1 MGLTINSLIEGIPN
15 LGSYSGVLQEMEA
28 VLNDPQSTL
37 SEVGKVIEKDPSL
50 TARLLKLANSSFF
63 GFPSR
68 LETVSEAI
76 TLIGIQ
82 QVQDLICASTVI
94 EVFNGVSA
102 ELVSMAS
109 FWKHSLACGVAARLL
124 ALERKVPKPEKFF
137 VAGLLHDVGRL
148 ALYSRAPEMARKIFT
163 LAQEEKKLVREAEAE
178 VLGFD
183 HAEIAEALLRS
194 WNYPAN
200 LIQAVRYHH
209 SPISANPFQLEAS
222 LVHIADHLINAMQL
236 GSTGERFAP
245 PLNPRAWERTGFS
258 PEIIASLADSI
269 DDQISAVESAF
280 PVPPDAAPAA
290 EPEESG
296 KETKA

>member
-1 MGLTINSLIEGIPN
+1 MSRPIDRLIEGIPN
-15 LGSYSGVLQEMEA
+15 LGSYSGVLQEMEE

-37 SEVGKVIEKDPSL
+37 SEVGKVIEKDPAL

-82 QVQDLICASTVI
+82 QVQDLISASTVI
-94 EVFNGVSA
+94 EIFEGVSA

-124 ALERKVPKPEKFF
+124 ALERRVPKPEKFF
-137 VAGLLHDVGRL
+137 VGGLLHDVGRL
-148 ALYSRAPEMARKIFT
+148 ALYSKVPDQARAIFE
-163 LAQEEKKLVREAEAE
+163 LAQGQRMLLREAESE

-183 HAEIAEALLRS
+183 HAEIGEALLRA

-200 LIQAVRYHH
+200 LVQAVRYHH
-209 SPISANPFQLEAS
+209 SPISASPFQLEAS
-222 LVHIADHLINAMQL
+222 LIHIADHLINAMQL
-236 GSTGERFAP
+236 GSSGERFAP
-245 PLNPRAWERTGFS
+245 PLNPRAWERVNLSG
-258 PEIIASLADSI
+258 EVLGAMVEAI
-269 DDQISAVESAF
+269 DGQISAVESAF
-280 PVPPDAAPAA
+280 LVPKEPAA
-290 EPEESG
+290 GETPESDAS
-296 KETKA
+296 K

>member
-1 MGLTINSLIEGIPN
+1 MNRPIDRLIEGIPN
-15 LGSYSGVLQEMEA
+15 LGSYSSVLQELEE

-82 QVQDLICASTVI
+82 QVQDLISASTVI
-94 EVFNGVSA
+94 EIFEGVSA
-102 ELVSMAS
+102 DLVSMAS

-124 ALERKVPKPEKFF
+124 ALERRVPKPEKFF

-148 ALYSRAPEMARKIFT
+148 ALYSKAPDQARAIFELAKGERK
-163 LAQEEKKLVREAEAE
+163 LLRQAELE
-178 VLGFD
+178 ILGFD
-183 HAEIAEALLRS
+183 HAEIGEALLRA

-209 SPISANPFQLEAS
+209 SPISASPFQLEAS
-222 LVHIADHLINAMQL
+222 LIHIADHLINAMQL
-236 GSTGERFAP
+236 GSSGERFAP
-245 PLNPRAWERTGFS
+245 PLNARAWERVNLSG
-258 PEIIASLADSI
+258 EVLGNMVEAIDGQIA
-269 DDQISAVESAF
+269 AVESAF
-280 PVPPDAAPAA
+280 VVPKEPASV
-290 EPEESG
+290 EDSKPE
-296 KETKA
+296 A

>member
-1 MGLTINSLIEGIPN
+1 MSRPIDRLIEGIPN
-15 LGSYSGVLQEMEA
+15 LGSYSSVLQELEE

-82 QVQDLICASTVI
+82 QVQDLISASTVI
-94 EVFNGVSA
+94 EIFEGVSA
-102 ELVSMAS
+102 DLVSMAS

-124 ALERKVPKPEKFF
+124 ALERRVPKPEKFF

-148 ALYSRAPEMARKIFT
+148 ALYSKAPDQARAIFELAKGERK
-163 LAQEEKKLVREAEAE
+163 LLRQAELE
-178 VLGFD
+178 ILGFD
-183 HAEIAEALLRS
+183 HAEIGEALLRA

-209 SPISANPFQLEAS
+209 SPISASPFQLEAS
-222 LVHIADHLINAMQL
+222 LIHIADHLINAMQL
-236 GSTGERFAP
+236 GSSGERFAP
-245 PLNPRAWERTGFS
+245 PLNARAWERVNLSG
-258 PEIIASLADSI
+258 EVLGNMVEAIDGQIA
-269 DDQISAVESAF
+269 AVESAF
-280 PVPPDAAPAA
+280 VVPKEPASV
-290 EPEESG
+290 EDPKPE
-296 KETKA
+296 A

>member
-1 MGLTINSLIEGIPN
+1 MKHSIDSITDGIPN
-15 LGSYSGVLQEMEA
+15 LGSYSGVLREMEE

-82 QVQDLICASTVI
+82 QAQDLICASTVI
-94 EVFNGVSA
+94 EIFEGVSA
-102 ELVSMAS
+102 ELVSMES
-109 FWKHSLACGVAARLL
+109 FWKHSLACGVAARQL
-124 ALERKVPKPEKFF
+124 ALERRVPKPEKFF

-148 ALYSRAPEMARKIFT
+148 ALYSRAPDMARAAFDRS
-163 LAQEEKKLVREAEAE
+163 AQEHKLLVKAETE
-178 VLGFD
+178 ILGFD
-183 HAEIAEALLRS
+183 HAEIGQALLRG

-200 LIQAVRYHH
+200 LVHAVHFHH
-209 SPISANPFQLEAS
+209 SPMAAGSFQLEAS
-222 LVHIADHLINAMQL
+222 LVHLADHLVNAMQL
-236 GSTGERFAP
+236 GSSGERFAP
-245 PLNPRAWERTGFS
+245 PLNARAWERINLTIDVL
-258 PEIIASLADSI
+258 EHIVEAI

-280 PVPPDAAPAA
+280 IVPKPAIPEDVDPSDAPAH
-290 EPEESG
+290 
-296 KETKA
+296 